1 MCKFLKVIRPFFVM
15 EPGDTFELSQDEQ
28 SYISKYSEQHSENND
43 ANNSVTSKYQSEYTI
58 SIDFANALIK
68 EGFLEEYTPPVT
80 SYSNDKFINVFDE
93 IDDLLKDYTDELK
106 NLDDDMANMPACLKV
121 EKQTVLTNLI
131 NMLNYLKSLK
141 K

>member
-28 SYISKYSEQHSENND
+28 SYISKYSEQHSENNE
-43 ANNSVTSKYQSEYTI
+43 ANSSVTSKYQSEYTI
-58 SIDFANALIK
+58 SVDFANALIK
-68 EGFLEEYTPPVT
+68 EGFLEEYVPPVT
-80 SYSNDKFINVFDE
+80 SCSNDKFINIFDE
-93 IDDLLKDYTDELK
+93 IDNLLKDYTDELK
-106 NLDDDMANMPACLKV
+106 NLAEDMADMPACLKV

-131 NMLNYLKSLK
+131 SMLNYLKSLK